1 MAVGLTHVGETII
14 KLPQFRVT
22 KKDVVTCSK
31 HGRYT
36 QTTYQSGRITKC
48 PGCERDSEERRIK
61 AENDKLKE
69 AAEKRKSRRIDEL
82 LGKSG
87 IPKRF
92 QDKTFDNYQ
101 LSEDNDNQEEVFN
114 RVVAF
119 SEEFK
124 PSSEESKPSSEE
136 SKPSSEESKPSQ
148 EHSGRCIVMIGDT
161 GTGKSHLACAVAS
174 HVIKKYCG
182 TARFTSVSEINRLV
196 RESKGYNAKYSETE
210 VIEAFGNY
218 DLLIVDEV
226 GIQSGSDAESRAL
239 FDVFNARYQ
248 NKKSTIVISNLNQA
262 QVKEALGQRIFDRLK
277 EGGGEVLVFH
287 WGSHRV

>member
-36 QTTYQSGRITKC
+36 QTTYQSGRITRC
-48 PGCERDSEERRIK
+48 PGCERDSEEQRIK
-61 AENDKLKE
+61 TENKKLKE
-69 AAEKRKSRRIDEL
+69 AEEKRKSRRIDEL

-124 PSSEESKPSSEE
+124 PS
-136 SKPSSEESKPSQ
+136 Q

-174 HVIKKYCG
+174 LVIKEYGG

>member
-1 MAVGLTHVGETII
+1 MAVGLTQVS
-14 KLPQFRVT
+14 KMMANFPQFVET
-22 KKDVVTCSK
+22 GKNTALCSI
-31 HGRYT
+31 HGEYI
-36 QTTYQSGRITKC
+36 QTTYKNGRITKC
-48 PGCERDSEERRIK
+48 PDCERENEEQRIANEK
-61 AENDKLKE
+61 DKLKE
-69 AAEKRKSRRIDEL
+69 AEEKRKSRRIDEL

-92 QDKTFDNYQ
+92 QNKTFDNYQ
-101 LSEDNDNQEEVFN
+101 LIKDNAKQEEVFN

-119 SEEFK
+119 SEEF
-124 PSSEESKPSSEE
+124 
-136 SKPSSEESKPSQ
+136 KPSSEESKPSQ

-248 NKKSTIVISNLNQA
+248 NMKSTIVISNLNQA
-262 QVKEALGQRIFDRLK
+262 QVREALGQRIFDRLK

>member
-1 MAVGLTHVGETII
+1 MAVGLTQVS
-14 KLPQFRVT
+14 KMMANFPQFVET
-22 KKDVVTCSK
+22 GKNTALCSI
-31 HGRYT
+31 HGEYI
-36 QTTYQSGRITKC
+36 QTTYKNGRITKC
-48 PGCERDSEERRIK
+48 PDCERDSEERRIK
-61 AENDKLKE
+61 AENKKLE
-69 AAEKRKSRRIDEL
+69 EEAEKRKSRRIDEL
-82 LGKSG
+82 LGNSG

-92 QDKTFDNYQ
+92 QGKTFDNYQ
-101 LSEDNDNQEEVFN
+101 LSEGNAKQEEVFN

-119 SEEFK
+119 SEEF
-124 PSSEESKPSSEE
+124 
-136 SKPSSEESKPSQ
+136 KPSQ

-248 NKKSTIVISNLNQA
+248 NMKSTIVISNLNQA
-262 QVKEALGQRIFDRLK
+262 QVREALGQRIFDRLK

>member
-1 MAVGLTHVGETII
+1 MAVGLTHVGGTII
-14 KLPQFRVT
+14 KLPQFVVT
-22 KKDVVTCSK
+22 KKAIVTCSI

-48 PGCERDSEERRIK
+48 PGCERDSEKKRIED
-61 AENDKLKE
+61 ENTKLKE

-82 LGKSG
+82 LGNSG

-92 QDKTFDNYQ
+92 QNKTFDNYQ
-101 LSEDNDNQEEVFN
+101 LSEDNAKQEEVFN

-119 SEEFK
+119 SEEF
-124 PSSEESKPSSEE
+124 
-136 SKPSSEESKPSQ
+136 KPSSEESKPSQ

-174 HVIKKYCG
+174 HVIKEYGG

-248 NKKSTIVISNLNQA
+248 NMKSTIVISNLNQA
-262 QVKEALGQRIFDRLK
+262 QVREALGQRIFDRLK

-287 WGSHRV
+287 WGSHRG

>member
-1 MAVGLTHVGETII
+1 MAVGLTQVS
-14 KLPQFRVT
+14 KMMANFPQFVET
-22 KKDVVTCSK
+22 GKNTALCSI
-31 HGRYT
+31 HGEYI
-36 QTTYQSGRITKC
+36 QTTYKNGRITKC
-48 PGCERDSEERRIK
+48 PDCERDNEKQRI
-61 AENDKLKE
+61 ADENTKLKE
-69 AAEKRKSRRIDEL
+69 AEEKRKSRRIDEL
-82 LGKSG
+82 LGNSG

-101 LSEDNDNQEEVFN
+101 LSEGNAKQEEVFN

-119 SEEFK
+119 SEEF
-124 PSSEESKPSSEE
+124 
-136 SKPSSEESKPSQ
+136 KPSQ

-248 NKKSTIVISNLNQA
+248 NMKSTIVISNLNQA
-262 QVKEALGQRIFDRLK
+262 QVREALGQRIFDRLK

>member
-1 MAVGLTHVGETII
+1 MAVGLTHVDEMLG
-14 KLPQFRVT
+14 KFPQFIVT

-36 QTTYQSGRITKC
+36 QITYQSGRITKC
-48 PGCERDSEERRIK
+48 PDCERENEEQRI
-61 AENDKLKE
+61 ADENTKLKE
-69 AAEKRKSRRIDEL
+69 EAEKRKSRRIDEL
-82 LGKSG
+82 LGNSG

-92 QDKTFDNYQ
+92 QNKTFDNYQ
-101 LSEDNDNQEEVFN
+101 LSEGNAKQEEVFN

-119 SEEFK
+119 SEEF
-124 PSSEESKPSSEE
+124 
-136 SKPSSEESKPSQ
+136 KPSSEESKPSQ

-248 NKKSTIVISNLNQA
+248 NMKSTIVISNLNQA
-262 QVKEALGQRIFDRLK
+262 QVREALGQRIFDRLK

-287 WGSHRV
+287 WGSHRG

>member
-1 MAVGLTHVGETII
+1 MAVGLTHVGGIVTDF
-14 KLPQFRVT
+14 PQFQVT
-22 KKDVVTCSK
+22 QKDVVTCSK

-48 PGCERDSEERRIK
+48 PGCERDNEKQRIED
-61 AENDKLKE
+61 ENTKLKE

-82 LGKSG
+82 LGNSG

-92 QDKTFDNYQ
+92 QNKTFDNYQ
-101 LSEDNDNQEEVFN
+101 LSIDNAKQEEVFN

-119 SEEFK
+119 SEEF
-124 PSSEESKPSSEE
+124 
-136 SKPSSEESKPSQ
+136 KPSSEESKPSQ

-174 HVIKKYCG
+174 HVIKEYGG

-248 NKKSTIVISNLNQA
+248 NMKSTIVISNLNQV
-262 QVKEALGQRIFDRLK
+262 QVREALGQRIFDRLK

>member
-1 MAVGLTHVGETII
+1 MAVGLTQVS
-14 KLPQFRVT
+14 KMMANFPQFVET
-22 KKDVVTCSK
+22 GKNTALCSI
-31 HGRYT
+31 HGEYI
-36 QTTYQSGRITKC
+36 QTTYKNGRITKC
-48 PGCERDSEERRIK
+48 PDCERDNEKQRI
-61 AENDKLKE
+61 ADENTKLKE
-69 AAEKRKSRRIDEL
+69 AEEKRKSRRIDEL
-82 LGKSG
+82 LGNSG

-92 QDKTFDNYQ
+92 QGKTFDNYQ
-101 LSEDNDNQEEVFN
+101 LSKDNAKQEEVFN
-114 RVVAF
+114 RIVAF
-119 SEEFK
+119 SEEF
-124 PSSEESKPSSEE
+124 
-136 SKPSSEESKPSQ
+136 KPSSEESKPSQ

-174 HVIKKYCG
+174 LVIKEYGG

-248 NKKSTIVISNLNQA
+248 NMKSTIVISNLNQA
-262 QVKEALGQRIFDRLK
+262 QVREALGQRIFDRLK

>member
-1 MAVGLTHVGETII
+1 MAVGLTQVS
-14 KLPQFRVT
+14 KMMANFPQFVET
-22 KKDVVTCSK
+22 GKNTVLCSI
-31 HGRYT
+31 HGEYT
-36 QTTYQSGRITKC
+36 QTTYQNGRITKC
-48 PGCERDSEERRIK
+48 PDCERESEERRIK
-61 AENDKLKE
+61 DENDKLVE
-69 AAEKRKSRRIDEL
+69 AEKERKSRRIDEL

-92 QDKTFDNYQ
+92 QNKTFDNYQ
-101 LSEDNDNQEEVFN
+101 LSTDNANQEVVFN

-124 PSSEESKPSSEE
+124 PSSKESKPSS
-136 SKPSSEESKPSQ
+136 KESKPSQ

-248 NKKSTIVISNLNQA
+248 NMKSTIVISNLNQA
-262 QVKEALGQRIFDRLK
+262 QVREALGQRIFDRLK

-287 WGSHRV
+287 WGSHRG

>member
-1 MAVGLTHVGETII
+1 MAVGLTQVS
-14 KLPQFRVT
+14 KMMANFPQFVET
-22 KKDVVTCSK
+22 GKNTALCSI
-31 HGRYT
+31 HGEYI
-36 QTTYQSGRITKC
+36 QTTYKNGRITKC
-48 PGCERDSEERRIK
+48 PGCERDSEEQRIK
-61 AENDKLKE
+61 TENKKLKE
-69 AAEKRKSRRIDEL
+69 AEEKRKSRRIDEL

-124 PSSEESKPSSEE
+124 PSSEESKPS
-136 SKPSSEESKPSQ
+136 Q

-174 HVIKKYCG
+174 LVIKEYGG

-262 QVKEALGQRIFDRLK
+262 QVREALGQRIFDRLK

-287 WGSHRV
+287 WGSHRG

>member
-1 MAVGLTHVGETII
+1 MVKTNEWQTVSGMLANF
-14 KLPQFRVT
+14 PQFVET
-22 KKDVVTCSK
+22 GKNTALCSI
-31 HGRYT
+31 HGEYI
-36 QTTYQSGRITKC
+36 QTTYKNGRITKC
-48 PGCERDSEERRIK
+48 PDCERENEEQRITE
-61 AENDKLKE
+61 ENKKLE
-69 AAEKRKSRRIDEL
+69 EEEEKRKSRRIDEL
-82 LGKSG
+82 LGNSG

-92 QDKTFDNYQ
+92 QGKTFDNYQ
-101 LSEDNDNQEEVFN
+101 LSKDNAKQEEVFN
-114 RVVAF
+114 RIVAF
-119 SEEFK
+119 SEEF
-124 PSSEESKPSSEE
+124 
-136 SKPSSEESKPSQ
+136 KPSQ

-239 FDVFNARYQ
+239 FDVFNTRYQ
-248 NKKSTIVISNLNQA
+248 NMNPTIFISNLNKDQFKA
-262 QVKEALGQRIFDRLK
+262 ALGERIYDRVK
-277 EGGGEVLVFH
+277 EGGGVILGFD
-287 WGSHRV
+287 WSSYRV

>member
-48 PGCERDSEERRIK
+48 PGCERDSEEQRIK
-61 AENDKLKE
+61 TENKKLKE
-69 AAEKRKSRRIDEL
+69 AEEKRKSRRIDEL

-124 PSSEESKPSSEE
+124 PSSEESKPS
-136 SKPSSEESKPSQ
+136 Q

-174 HVIKKYCG
+174 LVIKEYGG

>member
-1 MAVGLTHVGETII
+1 MAVGLTHVGGIVTNF
-14 KLPQFRVT
+14 PQFQVT
-22 KKDVVTCSK
+22 QKDVVTCSK

-36 QTTYQSGRITKC
+36 QITYQSGRITKC
-48 PGCERDSEERRIK
+48 PDCERENEEQRI
-61 AENDKLKE
+61 ADENTKLKE
-69 AAEKRKSRRIDEL
+69 AEEKRKSRRIDEL
-82 LGKSG
+82 LGNTG

-92 QDKTFDNYQ
+92 QGKTFDNYQ
-101 LSEDNDNQEEVFN
+101 LGKDNAKQEEVFN

-119 SEEFK
+119 SEEF
-124 PSSEESKPSSEE
+124 
-136 SKPSSEESKPSQ
+136 KPSQ

-248 NKKSTIVISNLNQA
+248 NMKSTIVISNLNQA
-262 QVKEALGQRIFDRLK
+262 QVREALGQRIFDRLK

>member
-124 PSSEESKPSSEE
+124 PSSEESKPS
-136 SKPSSEESKPSQ
+136 Q

-174 HVIKKYCG
+174 LVIKEYGG

>member
-1 MAVGLTHVGETII
+1 MAVGLTHVGGMLG
-14 KLPQFRVT
+14 KLPQFIET
-22 KKDVVTCSK
+22 KKDVVTCSM

-48 PGCERDSEERRIK
+48 PGCERDSEKKRIED
-61 AENDKLKE
+61 ENTKLKE

-82 LGKSG
+82 LGNSG

-92 QDKTFDNYQ
+92 QGKTFDNYQ
-101 LSEDNDNQEEVFN
+101 LSKDNAKQEEVFN

-119 SEEFK
+119 SEEF
-124 PSSEESKPSSEE
+124 
-136 SKPSSEESKPSQ
+136 KPSSEESKPSQ

-248 NKKSTIVISNLNQA
+248 NMKSTIVISNLNQA
-262 QVKEALGQRIFDRLK
+262 QVREALGQRIFDRLK

-287 WGSHRV
+287 WGSHRG

>member
-1 MAVGLTHVGETII
+1 MAVGLTHVGGMLG
-14 KLPQFRVT
+14 KLPQFIET
-22 KKDVVTCSK
+22 KKDVVTCSM

-36 QTTYQSGRITKC
+36 QITYQSGRITKC
-48 PGCERDSEERRIK
+48 PDCERDSEERRIK
-61 AENDKLKE
+61 AENKKLE
-69 AAEKRKSRRIDEL
+69 EEEEKRKSRRIDEL
-82 LGKSG
+82 LGNSG

-92 QDKTFDNYQ
+92 QNKTFDNYQ
-101 LSEDNDNQEEVFN
+101 LDEDNDKQEVVFN

-124 PSSEESKPSSEE
+124 PS
-136 SKPSSEESKPSQ
+136 Q
-148 EHSGRCIVMIGDT
+148 ENSGRCIVMIGDT

-248 NKKSTIVISNLNQA
+248 NMKSTIVISNLNQA
-262 QVKEALGQRIFDRLK
+262 QVREALGQRIFDRLK
-277 EGGGEVLVFH
+277 EGGGEVLVFN
-287 WGSHRV
+287 WGSHRG

>member
-1 MAVGLTHVGETII
+1 MAVGLTHVGGIVTN
-14 KLPQFRVT
+14 LPQFQVT
-22 KKDVVTCSK
+22 QKDVVTCST

-36 QTTYQSGRITKC
+36 QTTYKSGRITKC
-48 PGCERDSEERRIK
+48 PHCERESEEQRIADEK
-61 AENDKLKE
+61 IKLKE
-69 AAEKRKSRRIDEL
+69 AEEKRKSRRIDEL
-82 LGKSG
+82 LGNSG

-101 LSEDNDNQEEVFN
+101 LSEGNAKQEEVFN

-119 SEEFK
+119 SEEF
-124 PSSEESKPSSEE
+124 
-136 SKPSSEESKPSQ
+136 KPSQ

-174 HVIKKYCG
+174 HVIKKYGG

-239 FDVFNARYQ
+239 FDVFNTRYQ
-248 NKKSTIVISNLNQA
+248 NMKSTIVISNLNQA

-287 WGSHRV
+287 WGSHRG

>member
-1 MAVGLTHVGETII
+1 MAVGLTQVS
-14 KLPQFRVT
+14 KMMANFPQFVET
-22 KKDVVTCSK
+22 GKNTALCSI
-31 HGRYT
+31 HGEYT
-36 QTTYQSGRITKC
+36 QTTYKNGRITKC
-48 PGCERDSEERRIK
+48 PDCERENEEQRIED
-61 AENDKLKE
+61 ENTKLKE

-82 LGKSG
+82 LGNSG

-92 QDKTFDNYQ
+92 QNKTFDNYQ
-101 LSEDNDNQEEVFN
+101 LSEGNAKQEEVFN

-119 SEEFK
+119 SEEF
-124 PSSEESKPSSEE
+124 
-136 SKPSSEESKPSQ
+136 KPSQ

-174 HVIKKYCG
+174 LVIKEYCG

-248 NKKSTIVISNLNQA
+248 NMKSTIVISNLNQA
-262 QVKEALGQRIFDRLK
+262 QVREALGQRIFDRLK

-287 WGSHRV
+287 WRSHRV